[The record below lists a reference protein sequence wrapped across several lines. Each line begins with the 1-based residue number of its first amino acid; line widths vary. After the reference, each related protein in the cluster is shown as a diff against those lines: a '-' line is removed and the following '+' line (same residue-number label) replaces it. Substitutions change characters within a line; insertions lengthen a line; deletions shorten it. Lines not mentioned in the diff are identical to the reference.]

1 MKKKKNYY
9 LIVPSSD
16 IYVKTKDDSIK
27 IIDHGGAIE
36 IFKKHGIPTEYQKVV
51 IKVSLENNFG
61 KELSTNSVYL
71 LRESLVKSILSNS
84 NESIFLESTDNIVET
99 KLSLYNINKVKEFY
113 QELIDNK
120 LSVNYE
126 KTMKEIYRYHYLNKK
141 NNKLKKIKRNEYIH

>member
-1 MKKKKNYY
+1 MKKNKNYY

-16 IYVKTKDDSIK
+16 IYVKTKNDIVK
-27 IIDHGGAIE
+27 IINHSGAVD
-36 IFKKHGIPTEYQKVV
+36 IFNKYDIPTEYQKVV

-71 LRESLVKSILSNS
+71 LRELLVKSILGN
-84 NESIFLESTDNIVET
+84 NESIFIESTDNLIET
-99 KLSLYNINKVKEFY
+99 KLSLYNIGKVKEFY
-113 QELIDNK
+113 QSIIDNK

-126 KTMKEIYRYHYLNKK
+126 KAVKEIYIYNNINKE